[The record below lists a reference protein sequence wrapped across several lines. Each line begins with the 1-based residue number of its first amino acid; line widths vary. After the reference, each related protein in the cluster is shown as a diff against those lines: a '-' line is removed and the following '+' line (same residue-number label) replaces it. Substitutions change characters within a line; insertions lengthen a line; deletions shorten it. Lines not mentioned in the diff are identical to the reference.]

1 VLTEEGYK
9 ARFWGPF
16 SALRRVLEG
25 KKVPDNYYGPTSVSD
40 NIFEAISRHLELAI
54 VVREHEADLINAA
67 TVDADLGRA
76 LLSDLE
82 GVRGMLHAAS
92 GHFADESDRIE
103 RLLHDVYRAVSM
115 PGGRGD
121 TKGGA

>member
-1 VLTEEGYK
+1 MLTKEGYE

-16 SALRRVLEG
+16 SALRRVLKG
-25 KKVPDNYYGPTSVSD
+25 KKVPDNYYGLTSVSD
-40 NIFEAISRHLELAI
+40 NIFEAMSRHLELAI

-82 GVRGMLHAAS
+82 GVRGMLHGAS
-92 GHFADESDRIE
+92 RHFADESDRID
-103 RLLHDVYRAVSM
+103 RLLRDMYRAVSM